1 MRVRPARSAGRVEI
15 KAAKVTAVE
24 APLYETCD
32 CAREEAEQR
41 CTQELQVH
49 TACIRILCPQTGSPR
64 RLWQRLV
71 STVPCGFDLL
81 SELKA
86 HNHNFSRSTWNLPH
100 TGTALS
106 LR

>member
-49 TACIRILCPQTGSPR
+49 TACIRPTDRVTPPAVATPR
-64 RLWQRLV
+64 INRAMWL
-71 STVPCGFDLL
+71 
-81 SELKA
+81 
-86 HNHNFSRSTWNLPH
+86 
-100 TGTALS
+100 
-106 LR
+106 